1 MKILSIANSFG
12 NDAHR
17 WLHDLAASAGED
29 FTCVNL
35 YIGGCSL
42 ERHWNN
48 MKNDAQDYEYLFNGV
63 NTGRMASIR
72 EALEEG
78 GWDVVTLQQASH
90 FSGQYETYQPYLDE
104 LAAYVREM
112 APGAKLMIQQTWAYE
127 IGSVHPGFVKYGND
141 QQQMYAALE
150 DAYQKGAAA
159 IGAGI
164 IPAGKLIQT
173 LRGLPA
179 VDYKNGGRS
188 LCRDG
193 FHMHLLYG
201 RYAVACAWVKALSG
215 ASLKNCDFIPAE
227 EGQPAA
233 DPALLAIIRDTA
245 EALFA

>member
-63 NTGRMASIR
+63 STGRMASIR

-78 GWDVVTLQQASH
+78 GWDVITLQQASH
-90 FSGQYETYQPYLDE
+90 FSGQYETYQPYLNE
-104 LAAYVREM
+104 LAAYVRSM
-112 APGAKLMIQQTWAYE
+112 APGAKLVIHQTWAYE
-127 IGSVHPGFVKYGND
+127 LDSAHPGFANYGND
-141 QQQMYAALE
+141 QQQMFSALE
-150 DAYQKGAAA
+150 DAYAKAAAA
-159 IGAGI
+159 IDAQI

-173 LRGLPA
+173 LRALPA
-179 VDYKNGGRS
+179 FDYKNGGKS

-201 RYAVACAWVKALSG
+201 RYAVSCAFIKALTG
-215 ASLKNCDFIPAE
+215 ASLANADFIPATE
-227 EGQPAA
+227 EETA
-233 DPALLAIIRDTA
+233 DPALLAIIRETA
-245 EALFA
+245 DKLFS